1 MKMNN
6 RQITDELASQ
16 GNGTKNVSHSAH
28 PVTLA
33 GQQYILEVV
42 VAGLPACAAESCVRH
57 NSGKRHG
64 RRRRRL
70 SAAAAAA
77 AILQHPGPVGL
88 AQSGSD
94 QAVRRRYQARSG
106 AQRGHELRQ
115 ESGGLR
121 AEQVG
126 AGSWEQRLEE
136 AGQVCEGLRGRRERF
151 LGPAKNH
158 PSK

>member
-42 VAGLPACAAESCVRH
+42 VAGLPACATESCVCH
-57 NSGKRHG
+57 HSGKQRG
-64 RRRRRL
+64 SL
-70 SAAAAAA
+70 CLLFPAAAAAT
-77 AILQHPGPVGL
+77 ILQHPGPVGL
-88 AQSGSD
+88 TQSGGD
-94 QAVRRRYQARSG
+94 QAVRRRYQACPG